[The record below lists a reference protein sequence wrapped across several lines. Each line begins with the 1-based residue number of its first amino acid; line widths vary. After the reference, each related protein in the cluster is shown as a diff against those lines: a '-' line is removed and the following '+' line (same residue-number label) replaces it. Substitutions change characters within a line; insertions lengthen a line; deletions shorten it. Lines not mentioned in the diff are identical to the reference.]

1 MHKGIMT
8 SCKKKKTKTKTK
20 TKTKKQ
26 NKTTSRLVQT
36 LNIYFTFQSKKQN
49 VSVTLLH
56 NVTFFPLFDKHTRD
70 HSTIQV
76 N

>member
-8 SCKKKKTKTKTK
+8 SCKKIKNNNNNNN
-20 TKTKKQ
+20 Q

-56 NVTFFPLFDKHTRD
+56 NVTFFPLFDKHTPD

>member
-8 SCKKKKTKTKTK
+8 SCKKKK
-20 TKTKKQ
+20 KKNQKNQ

-36 LNIYFTFQSKKQN
+36 LNISFTFQSKKQN

>member
-8 SCKKKKTKTKTK
+8 SCKKKI
-20 TKTKKQ
+20 KKNKKKIKKNQ

-36 LNIYFTFQSKKQN
+36 LNISFTFQSKKQN